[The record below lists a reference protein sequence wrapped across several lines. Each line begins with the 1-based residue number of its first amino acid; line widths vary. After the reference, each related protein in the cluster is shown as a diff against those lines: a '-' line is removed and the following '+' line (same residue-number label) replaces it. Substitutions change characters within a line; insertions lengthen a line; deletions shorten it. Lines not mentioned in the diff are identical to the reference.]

1 MSTSY
6 STSLKLALMGIGD
19 QSGTWGQTNN
29 TNLGTLIEQAV
40 TGSGAI
46 NVSALGGSSYTLT
59 NYNGTLD
66 DARNAVLIFTGSPS
80 ATVTIYAP
88 LVNKLYT
95 VVNLT
100 GQTITMSATGGS
112 ISLNIPAGMS
122 SLCFCDAY
130 NVSGLGAGFYTQIN
144 GVSGPFTISNNLSVS
159 GNSAITGNETIG
171 GTLGVTGVASLAGG
185 GTTVTRTANDN
196 TTNIATTAFVET
208 AVTNATGALGTMSTQ
223 NANSVAIT
231 GGSMSGVSVSGGNVI
246 TSSNIG
252 SQSVNYASSAGTAGN
267 GGVTSVNGNTG
278 AVSLLPLVYTNNFSL
293 AFGTWTDTGFNSENV
308 IGDFAAFLVKISWQS
323 SSPSLTYFTG
333 LTTFGVVNSNSAAG
347 AAGQTIIPGTG
358 TWGEKCYLVSS
369 SNPGTFN
376 TPYNNLAVYWYN
388 SGGYSYGGPTSA
400 TIKVWSVG

>member
-1 MSTSY
+1 MSTTY
-6 STSLKLALMGIGD
+6 STALKLALMGTGD

-29 TNLGTLIEQAV
+29 TNIGTLLEQAI
-40 TGSGAI
+40 TGVGGI
-46 NVSALGGSSYTLT
+46 NISALGGSTYTLT
-59 NYNGTLD
+59 NYNGTVD
-66 DARNAVLIFTGSPS
+66 DHRNAVLVFTGSPS
-80 ATVTIYAP
+80 GSVTIQAP

-95 VVNLT
+95 IVNLST
-100 GQTITMSATGGS
+100 QTIVISASNAGGTQA
-112 ISLNIPAGMS
+112 LNIAANS
-122 SLCFCDAY
+122 TILCFCDAG
-130 NVSGLGAGFYTQIN
+130 NITGTGAGFYTQIN
-144 GVSGPFTISNNLSVS
+144 GISGPLSVT
-159 GNSAITGNETIG
+159 GNLAIGGNAAITGNETIS
-171 GTLGVTGVASLAGG
+171 GTLGVTGTTSLAGG
-185 GTTVTRTANDN
+185 GTTVTRTAGDN
-196 TTNIATTAFVET
+196 TTNIATTAFVKT
-208 AVTNATGALGTMSTQ
+208 AVTNATGSLGTMSTQ

-252 SQSVNYASSAGTAGN
+252 SQSVNYASSAGN

-278 AVSLLPLVYTNNFSL
+278 AVSVLPLVYTNNFSL
-293 AFGTWTDTGFNSENV
+293 AYNTWTDTGFNSENV
-308 IGDFAAFLVKISWQS
+308 LGDFAAFLVKISWQS